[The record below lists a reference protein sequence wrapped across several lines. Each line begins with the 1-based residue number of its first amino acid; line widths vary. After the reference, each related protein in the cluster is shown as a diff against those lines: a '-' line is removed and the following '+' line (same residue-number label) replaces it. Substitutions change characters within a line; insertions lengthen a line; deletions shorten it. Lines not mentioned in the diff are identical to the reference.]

1 MKIKCLLN
9 PGWSGSCRALIGQ
22 LQCVQYEQFYL
33 KKHNQRVRYLC
44 LLIDIQ
50 AEEYHIFFYSTSLM

>member
-1 MKIKCLLN
+1 MKIKSLLN

-33 KKHNQRVRYLC
+33 KNIIKE
-44 LLIDIQ
+44 IDI
-50 AEEYHIFFYSTSLM
+50 YVS